1 MQDAVTEYTET
12 IRLEPS
18 YIKAYTGLGN
28 TLDNLGKPKE
38 AIAQYK
44 KALSLDPNSALTYYN
59 LGVTLSRQDQRD
71 EAVAN
76 LQKARGLFQ
85 AQKNNE
91 MVERIE
97 RFLQKINS
105 QIN

>member
-1 MQDAVTEYTET
+1 MEYTAA
-12 IRLEPS
+12 INLKPQNS
-18 YIKAYTGLGN
+18 FGYSLLGN
-28 TLDNLGKPKE
+28 ALSDQGKIPE

-44 KALSLDPNSALTYYN
+44 KALSLDPNSAFAYYN
-59 LGVTLSRQDQRD
+59 LGVSLSRQDQRD

-76 LQKARGLFQ
+76 LQKARELFQ
-85 AQKNNE
+85 SEHNQE

-97 RFLQKINS
+97 QLLQKINS